1 MQWRTSWCRFFSQA
15 GVLILLSCFLIL
27 SGCRKEGGQKGAGGP
42 TPPEVGVVTITPR
55 SVEIT
60 TELPGRASAYLVAE
74 IRPQV
79 SGIIEKRHFEEGSD
93 ITAGQL
99 LYQIDPAPFQ
109 AALDSAEASL
119 GRAKANLIAVK
130 ARADRYRDLLAD
142 RAVSQQDYDDVTSA
156 VLQVEA
162 EIKYWEAQVTTAGIN
177 LDYSRVTA
185 PISGRIGR
193 SSVTDGAMVIAYQA
207 PALAVIQQLDPIYI
221 DVTQSSAELLRF
233 KQGLETGR
241 ISQNTQSAKKVRI
254 VMEDGTAYPL
264 EGTLQF
270 RDVSVDPATGSI
282 TLRIVVPNPENLLL
296 PGMYARA
303 VISNGLISDALLAPQ
318 QGVSRT
324 PKGEPV
330 ALVVDETGKVQQ
342 RILKLDRAIDDQW
355 LVLDGLSAGDRVI
368 VEGQLNVKPGAQVKA
383 VSLDVSAPSS
393 EKTAD
398 GGK

>member
-1 MQWRTSWCRFFSQA
+1 MQWRTSRGRFYRQA
-15 GVLILLSCFLIL
+15 GVLILLSCCLML
-27 SGCRKEGGQKGAGGP
+27 SGCRKDGGQKGAGGP
-42 TPPEVGVVTITPR
+42 PPPEVGVVTITPR

-109 AALDSAEASL
+109 AALDSAAASL
-119 GRAKANLIAVK
+119 GRAEANLTAVK

>member
-27 SGCRKEGGQKGAGGP
+27 SGCRKEGAQKGAGGP

-109 AALDSAEASL
+109 AALDSAVASL